1 MKMYL
6 IGNRLHSAYQSMTTV
21 MLTDPKK
28 YDQGVIIDP
37 CRETYSLKLTHPKYQ
52 QQLLYRHTNS
62 SINAQKDA
70 SAHRGFLPWPKH
82 NESDVINVYQIN

>member
-6 IGNRLHSAYQSMTTV
+6 IGNRLHSTYQSITTV

-37 CRETYSLKLTHPKYQ
+37 CRETSSLNLTRPKYQ
-52 QQLLYRHTNS
+52 QQL
-62 SINAQKDA
+62 
-70 SAHRGFLPWPKH
+70 
-82 NESDVINVYQIN
+82 SDR